1 MLNESEIT
9 LVESV
14 YLVLDREVLTSEIA
28 LQIQDYVYKHNFEQH
43 VYLQWLINRW
53 SVLKR
58 DKHHLPLRRLNLN
71 EYVESHPIVKLQN
84 KKNNGNVNHVI
95 IDNRGIIIFVHFAVS
110 HTIINHAISNLVT
123 PVTPIFSKSFTLFS
137 I

>member
-14 YLVLDREVLTSEIA
+14 YLVLDRDVLTSEIV

-71 EYVESHPIVKLQN
+71 KYVESHPIVKLQN
-84 KKNNGNVNHVI
+84 QKKQWECKSCYYRQSRHHNFCSFC
-95 IDNRGIIIFVHFAVS
+95 GIAHYY
-110 HTIINHAISNLVT
+110 
-123 PVTPIFSKSFTLFS
+123 
-137 I
+137 